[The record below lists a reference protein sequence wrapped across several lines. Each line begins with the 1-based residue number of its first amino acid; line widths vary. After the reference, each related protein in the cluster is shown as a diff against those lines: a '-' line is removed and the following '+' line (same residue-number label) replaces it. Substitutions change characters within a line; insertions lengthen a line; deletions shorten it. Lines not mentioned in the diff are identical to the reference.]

1 MSNSAKV
8 PLKGSERVLLAGSRA
23 IGPTDPHQLIE
34 ISVILKHRQD
44 LSAAR
49 PSGKFMTHSEFATQC
64 GADTAHVDKIRQFA
78 KENNLQMLERGDEV
92 LRRTVT
98 LAGTAAA
105 MEKAFGVELIDYEHA
120 EGSYRGRVGSI
131 QIPSDHASIIQGVF
145 GLDDRPVAKPHFRFR
160 NTNRSFGT
168 RVANTSY
175 NPNEV
180 GKLYNFPQDVN
191 GAGQVIGLIE
201 LGGGYRPADVNQ
213 YFSSLGIQ
221 TPALKSAS
229 VDHGKNRPTT
239 ANSADAEVMLDIEVA
254 GAVANGATIVTYFAP
269 NTTRG
274 FQDAL
279 SMAVHDQLR
288 HPQVISISWG
298 GPEASWTTQSMQNF
312 DEVAQ
317 EAGLLGITVLVAS
330 GDNGSSDGL
339 TDGQNH
345 VDFPAS
351 SPHVLACGG
360 TRLVSMQ
367 GTIKSETA
375 WNDGPNGGASGGGYS
390 AVFARPNWQAN
401 DVALPGRGVPDVAGN
416 ADPETGYNILVDGQ
430 AEVVGGTSA
439 VAPLWAGLIC
449 LINQKTQTR
458 VGFINPTLFSINQ
471 TSCFRDI
478 TQGNNGAYSASPGWD
493 AVTGL
498 GSPMGAQLLQTAF
511 GVATTQ
517 GQVRTQ
523 TTQTESNQA
532 MANQTARSKT
542 TT

>member
-1 MSNSAKV
+1 
-8 PLKGSERVLLAGSRA
+8 
-23 IGPTDPHQLIE
+23 
-34 ISVILKHRQD
+34 
-44 LSAAR
+44 
-49 PSGKFMTHSEFATQC
+49 
-64 GADTAHVDKIRQFA
+64 
-78 KENNLQMLERGDEV
+78 
-92 LRRTVT
+92 
-98 LAGTAAA
+98 
-105 MEKAFGVELIDYEHA
+105 MEKAFGVELIDYEHP

-131 QIPSDHASIIQGVF
+131 QIPTEHASIIQGVF

-175 NPNEV
+175 NPV
-180 GKLYNFPQDVN
+180 DVAKLYNFPQDMN

-201 LGGGYRPADVNQ
+201 LGGGYRPADVQQ
-213 YFSSLGIQ
+213 YFSAQGLQ
-221 TPALKSAS
+221 TPALRTAS
-229 VDHGKNRPTT
+229 VDQGKNRPTT
-239 ANSADAEVMLDIEVA
+239 ANSADGEVMLDIEVA
-254 GAVANGATIVTYFAP
+254 GSVANGATIITYFAP

-288 HPQVISISWG
+288 NPQVISISWG
-298 GPEASWTTQSMQNF
+298 GPESGWTTQSMQNF

-360 TRLVSMQ
+360 TRLVAQQ
-367 GTIKSETA
+367 GAIKTETA

-430 AEVVGGTSA
+430 SEVVGGTSA

-449 LINQKTQTR
+449 LINQKIQSR
-458 VGFINPTLFSINQ
+458 VGFINPTIFSVNQ
-471 TSCFRDI
+471 TTCFRDI

-498 GSPMGAQLLQTAF
+498 GSPMGTQLLQTAF
-511 GVATTQ
+511 GVATQ
-517 GQVRTQ
+517 GQARTQ
-523 TTQTESNQA
+523 TTHAGNNQENKTMQTESNQA
-532 MANQTARSKT
+532 MANQPTRSKT
-542 TT
+542 T